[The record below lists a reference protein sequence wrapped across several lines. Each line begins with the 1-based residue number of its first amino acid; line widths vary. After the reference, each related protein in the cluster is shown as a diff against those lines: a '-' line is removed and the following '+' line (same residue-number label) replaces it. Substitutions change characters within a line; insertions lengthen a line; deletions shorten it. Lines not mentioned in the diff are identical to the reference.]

1 MPPPIGGVLLTAGA
15 AFVFIRT
22 HPRVKGNA
30 LSCHSPSAR
39 RSHNS
44 SISSTVSPSRS
55 VKPSARSG
63 SRRADATPS
72 TPASTAGRPG
82 SFAVRVGR
90 NSLARSLRF
99 HKAPGLA
106 ALFAPFRDCFGGLAS
121 RLGGQLIALPW
132 WAQKPS
138 RTTVSAT
145 GRGEYNTARLRADFS
160 RRSMRSSRTGS
171 RSLGVNAVETF
182 ILASQ
187 NHSEIL
193 IELCVRTQTPT
204 CWCWQL
210 RSKERRATI
219 LSRRLKKMGM
229 KPLAATTVP
238 PNLPIGGA
246 GHH

>member
-1 MPPPIGGVLLTAGA
+1 MRPATSCLCHSVDAESPLIQSSVILPSTAWVIWQKELGHRTFVTPSVSYMVFTFMPQRHCQVMTANIKLRSFCCKLTRSANVGPTLTGLHFQWLMSGAGISTQDKTGIHPVKNVHVRRKADASMNDETGEVMPPPIGGVLLTAGA

-63 SRRADATPS
+63 SRRADAAPS

-106 ALFAPFRDCFGGLAS
+106 
-121 RLGGQLIALPW
+121 
-132 WAQKPS
+132 
-138 RTTVSAT
+138 
-145 GRGEYNTARLRADFS
+145 
-160 RRSMRSSRTGS
+160 
-171 RSLGVNAVETF
+171 
-182 ILASQ
+182 
-187 NHSEIL
+187 
-193 IELCVRTQTPT
+193 
-204 CWCWQL
+204 
-210 RSKERRATI
+210 
-219 LSRRLKKMGM
+219 
-229 KPLAATTVP
+229 
-238 PNLPIGGA
+238 
-246 GHH
+246 